1 MKSLLELI
9 IATYNH
15 VGRELNLERD
25 LLMEGEIDITEREF
39 DEFIH
44 DIGTIGMRAKRF
56 LREVKYAEVKE

>member
-15 VGRELNLERD
+15 AGRELNLERD
-25 LLMEGEIDITEREF
+25 LIMSVNITEREF

-56 LREVKYAEVKE
+56 LREVKYGEVKE

>member
-15 VGRELNLERD
+15 AGRELNLERD
-25 LLMEGEIDITEREF
+25 LILGINITEREF

-44 DIGTIGMRAKRF
+44 DIGTIGMRAKKF

>member
-15 VGRELNLERD
+15 AGRELNLERD
-25 LLMEGEIDITEREF
+25 LIMSVNITEREF

-44 DIGTIGMRAKRF
+44 DIGTIGMRAKKF